1 MSAAALA
8 DPLRPRPP
16 GGTGAGV
23 ALSLTVHA
31 ALFAALAFGV
41 AWRMPTPTPISAEL
55 WAAVPQAA
63 APPEPAA
70 PPPPP
75 PAQAPEPRPSPEV
88 RKEAAPPPAP
98 PRDADIALERERE
111 RQAREK
117 VERERAEKAA
127 QEKAQ
132 REKALK
138 EKAER
143 EKAERERRVR
153 EEKEAKEAQA
163 EAERVARQRE
173 DNLRRLMAQA
183 GQAASAAGVRGTAA
197 ADAAPSANYRGLL
210 VRAIKPNIVFTGSL
224 PGNPAAEVEVRAA
237 PGGTILGAKLVK
249 SSGNK
254 EWDEAVLRA
263 IDRTGALPRDV
274 DGRVPATLVI
284 SFRPRD

>member
-1 MSAAALA
+1 
-8 DPLRPRPP
+8 
-16 GGTGAGV
+16 
-23 ALSLTVHA
+23 
-31 ALFAALAFGV
+31 
-41 AWRMPTPTPISAEL
+41 
-55 WAAVPQAA
+55 
-63 APPEPAA
+63 
-70 PPPPP
+70 
-75 PAQAPEPRPSPEV
+75 V
-88 RKEAAPPPAP
+88 RKEVAPPPAP

-117 VERERAEKAA
+117 LERDRAEKAA
-127 QEKAQ
+127 QEKA
-132 REKALK
+132 RK

-143 EKAERERRVR
+143 DKAERDKADKLARAQAEKTKADKAERERRAR

-210 VRAIKPNIVFTGSL
+210 VRAIKPNIVFTASL

-249 SSGNK
+249 SSGHK
-254 EWDEAVLRA
+254 EWDDAVVRA
-263 IDRTGALPRDV
+263 IERTASLPRDV